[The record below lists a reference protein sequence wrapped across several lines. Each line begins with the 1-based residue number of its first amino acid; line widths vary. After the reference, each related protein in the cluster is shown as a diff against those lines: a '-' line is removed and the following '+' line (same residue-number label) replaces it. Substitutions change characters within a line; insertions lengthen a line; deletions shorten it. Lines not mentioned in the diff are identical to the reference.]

1 MISTR
6 SRLTHF
12 SARELSLGAARAAGA
27 ALLAAC
33 LAASM
38 GTVPATAAPGDAVP
52 AATST
57 SALPATPSA
66 VVSSPTAVAATPG
79 PGPVPAASP
88 TAAGTPSADP
98 SPPADPTPAP
108 GPTPS
113 PTSAPPAAEVAK
125 YGAYMGIGLAE
136 QGAGQQPQLRRKTA
150 ASPMSG
156 SVAQPLSA
164 AAPGGVLGM
173 DVSGWQTSD
182 TGHTQSSVD
191 WASQWRLG
199 ARFVYIKATE
209 GTSFRDSSF
218 SSHFMGASKVGMLR
232 GGYHF
237 AIPNQSDGATQAN
250 FFASNGGGWSADG
263 KTMPPLLDIENNPYG
278 ASCYGLSQ
286 SQMVSWISAFSKQVQ
301 TRTGRLPMIY
311 TNYYWWQDCTGN
323 SKAFTGQP
331 LHIAAYGTS
340 DPWMPGGWSNYS
352 VWQYSSTGPFDGD
365 SNTWNGTQASLAT
378 FATKADGTTPRP
390 VPAPSLPSP
399 KPPIPSPADVVAV
412 DANGV
417 LWDYPATGSGSLG
430 VRKQIGSGW
439 KGLRSVN
446 VIDWN
451 ADGTL
456 DVVAQWNSGSVSVYK
471 GQPAGG
477 FAAPVTLVASGW
489 NTNQLTIG
497 YWLNASRYPQILTRS
512 DLGVLKLWK
521 NPSGNGIDAGTQIGQ
536 GWNSLNLTMVD
547 FDGDGNQDLLAQ
559 DTSGAVH
566 LYRSNGIGGF
576 KAEARKTV
584 ATGWNAF
591 TSVTVYSGFTS
602 PGSAGLIR
610 RTAQGALS
618 YVPLTGK
625 SSFGNASAVGSGW
638 GPYLIAGGENIN
650 NIPPAPQPP
659 AGKPVPSS
667 PPVVAPTPS
676 IKAASDVVA
685 ADTAG
690 ALWRYPAAGARLGA
704 RTQIGSGFIGVKSV
718 HATDWNAD
726 GVPDLLVQ
734 WTNGRLALYRG
745 APAGGFTAPLTLAGS
760 GWDGYDITVG
770 QWVRGAKYPAI
781 VAQAPDGSLTSF
793 TTTTGTSLTAGTAV
807 AQGMTRMHPIMT
819 DFDGDGNADIAAIDN
834 IGRLVLY
841 RSNGKGQLV
850 AEPRPTI
857 GTGWN
862 NMTSAGPANGFT
874 SSGSRGLLARTAD
887 GTVLYYPTSQSRFGA
902 ASTLAAG
909 WGGNTIAG
917 SQAVAGQQAL
927 TNMNDVVS
935 ADAQGILWN
944 SAATGTGQLR
954 APYPIGVGWKGLTSL
969 HVVDWNQDGIPDV
982 LAQWNSGK
990 MSVYAGAKGP
1000 GFASPVTVGS
1010 SGWGSIRIAVG
1021 KWVSGQRYPGVVGID
1036 AAGRLFHWPNQS
1048 GAMLSTGLQIG
1059 SGWGPLRIIMADFDL
1074 DGSQDLLAIDQVGAM
1089 RLYRSDG
1096 SGTIIAETRPLVGSG
1111 WAAFRQ
1117 FSGATGF
1124 AGPRDTGVLAHSPD
1138 GTVRFY
1144 PIAAPRIWG
1153 AATVVKQRV
1162 TGTTIGG

>member
-1 MISTR
+1 M
-6 SRLTHF
+6 
-12 SARELSLGAARAAGA
+12 
-27 ALLAAC
+27 
-33 LAASM
+33 
-38 GTVPATAAPGDAVP
+38 
-52 AATST
+52 
-57 SALPATPSA
+57 
-66 VVSSPTAVAATPG
+66 
-79 PGPVPAASP
+79 
-88 TAAGTPSADP
+88 
-98 SPPADPTPAP
+98 
-108 GPTPS
+108 
-113 PTSAPPAAEVAK
+113 AK

-136 QGAGQQPQLRRKTA
+136 QGAAQQPQLRRKTA
-150 ASPMSG
+150 ESPMSP

-164 AAPGGVLGM
+164 AAQGGVLGM

-182 TGHTQSSVD
+182 AGHTQSSVD
-191 WASQWRLG
+191 WAAQWRLG

-209 GTSFRDSSF
+209 GTSFRDTSF
-218 SSHFMGASKVGMLR
+218 SSHFVGASKVGMLR

-286 SQMVSWISAFSKQVQ
+286 SHMVSWISAFSKQVQ
-301 TRTGRLPMIY
+301 ARTGRLPMIY

-352 VWQYSSTGPFDGD
+352 VWQYSSTGPFAGD

-378 FATKADGTTPRP
+378 FATKTDG
-390 VPAPSLPSP
+390 PAPSPAPSP
-399 KPPIPSPADVVAV
+399 SLPVPKPSIPSPADVVAV
-412 DANGV
+412 DANGA

-430 VRKQIGSGW
+430 IRKQIGSGW

-456 DVVAQWNSGSVSVYK
+456 DVVAQWNSGTVSLYK

-489 NTNQLTIG
+489 GTNQLTVG
-497 YWLNASRYPQILTRS
+497 YWLNAARYPQILTRS
-512 DLGVLKLWK
+512 DSGVLKLWR

-559 DTSGAVH
+559 DPSGAVR

-576 KAEARKTV
+576 TAEARNIV

-625 SSFGNASAVGSGW
+625 SSFGSASVVGSGW

-659 AGKPVPSS
+659 AGKPVPSN

-685 ADTAG
+685 ADAAG
-690 ALWRYPAAGARLGA
+690 ALWRYPAAGARLGT

-734 WTNGRLALYRG
+734 WTNGRLTLYRG

-760 GWDGYDITVG
+760 GWAGYDITVG
-770 QWVRGAKYPAI
+770 QWVRSAKYPAI
-781 VAQAPDGSLTSF
+781 VAQAPDGSLSSF
-793 TTTTGTSLTAGTAV
+793 TTTNGASLTAGAAV

-834 IGRLVLY
+834 IGRLLLY
-841 RSNGKGQLV
+841 RSNGKGQLI
-850 AEPRPTI
+850 AEPRPII

-874 SSGSRGLLARTAD
+874 SSGSTGLLARTAD

-902 ASTLAAG
+902 VSTMGTG
-909 WGGNTIAG
+909 WDANAIAG
-917 SQAVAGQQAL
+917 SARLSPRQSISGLADIITSDASGVLWSSPATGAGNVQAPYAIGTGWPTSRTVRVI
-927 TNMNDVVS
+927 D
-935 ADAQGILWN
+935 WN
-944 SAATGTGQLR
+944 S
-954 APYPIGVGWKGLTSL
+954 
-969 HVVDWNQDGIPDV
+969 DGIPDV
-982 LAQWNSGK
+982 LTQGA
-990 MSVYAGAKGP
+990 AGTVSLDMGLP
-1000 GFASPVTVGS
+1000 GGGFQKRQTIGF
-1010 SGWGSIRIAVG
+1010 SGWSNIEFIAG
-1021 KWVSGQRYPGVVGID
+1021 NWTKADKFPGLVGIT
-1036 AAGRLFHWPNQS
+1036 AS
-1048 GAMLSTGLQIG
+1048 GALYYWANKSGGPLSAGVQIG
-1059 SGWGPLRIIMADFDL
+1059 KGWGGLHVAMTDFDA
-1074 DGSQDLLAIDQVGAM
+1074 DGASDILATAPSGALL
-1089 RLYRSDG
+1089 LYRSNG
-1096 SGTIIAETRPLVGSG
+1096 RGQFITEGRKQIGTGWQGFSSVEAVSGFTGPGTRGLL
-1111 WAAFRQ
+1111 A
-1117 FSGATGF
+1117 FSGNGQVRYYTITRADWGNAFTL
-1124 AGPRDTGVLAHSPD
+1124 DQKID
-1138 GTVRFY
+1138 GKRY
-1144 PIAAPRIWG
+1144 
-1153 AATVVKQRV
+1153 
-1162 TGTTIGG
+1162 